1 MRKSLAQ
8 AKDFLI
14 KYSYMWIE
22 FLELNLRDGRNS
34 TRIVEVAVA
43 DKAAVAVAI
52 VRVVLAVPRRRPVVL
67 LQR

>member
-34 TRIVEVAVA
+34 KRIVEVGAVETA
-43 DKAAVAVAI
+43 VVAVVI
-52 VRVVLAVPRRRPVVL
+52 VCVVLAVPRRRPSV
-67 LQR
+67 RGGA

>member
-14 KYSYMWIE
+14 RYSYMWIE

-34 TRIVEVAVA
+34 NRIVEAGVVGVDTAAGAVVIVCAGLVA
-43 DKAAVAVAI
+43 
-52 VRVVLAVPRRRPVVL
+52 PRRRPSV
-67 LQR
+67 R

>member
-34 TRIVEVAVA
+34 TRIAEAGGADSAVVAVVTVC
-43 DKAAVAVAI
+43 AVLVA
-52 VRVVLAVPRRRPVVL
+52 LRRRPVVL

>member
-34 TRIVEVAVA
+34 IRIAEAGGADSAAGAVV
-43 DKAAVAVAI
+43 KVGVGL
-52 VRVVLAVPRRRPVVL
+52 VVPRRRPSV
-67 LQR
+67 RRGA